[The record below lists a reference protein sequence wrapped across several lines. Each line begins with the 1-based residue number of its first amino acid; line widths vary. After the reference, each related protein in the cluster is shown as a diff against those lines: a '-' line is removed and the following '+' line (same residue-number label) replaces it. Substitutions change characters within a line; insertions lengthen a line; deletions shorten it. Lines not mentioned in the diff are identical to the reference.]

1 MKNLKFL
8 VVLSMLLGVALVSCK
23 KDEVAPKETEQA
35 VLKMNGEWA
44 IATIE
49 FSDSNVI
56 ENVETD
62 ESSLGYAPYMYSQI
76 KGVNFKTEKFENT
89 EIDGYNAS
97 YFGVEGTPFEDLLS
111 DNHWYWNY
119 LDNKNSF
126 EMIQANTSYPPY
138 NFSISNVEIL
148 SHNGN
153 NVNFTADVNTKQVNK
168 PYMLDKT
175 GFTKAKFKITKGVPT
190 KNTKIYVGGDLFFE

>member
-23 KDEVAPKETEQA
+23 KDEVAPKEETLN
-35 VLKMNGEWA
+35 LKGEWA

-56 ENVETD
+56 ENAEAD
-62 ESSLGYAPYMYSQI
+62 SSSLGYAPYMYSQI
-76 KGVNFKTEKFENT
+76 KGINFKTEKFENT

-97 YFGVEGTPFEDLLS
+97 YYGVEGTPFEDLLA

-126 EMIQANTSYPPY
+126 EMIQANTGYPPY
-138 NFSISNVEIL
+138 DFSISNVEIL
-148 SHNGN
+148 VLNAN
-153 NVNFTADVNTKQVNK
+153 NVTFTAEINTKKVDK
-168 PYMLDKT
+168 SYMKDKT